1 MQKKRNAWGNLY
13 HRFFCF
19 VCSFSVLSEMIWLMY
34 KSISKCTQCILL
46 WLELH
51 YTIIIDYFFNFH
63 KVFSVSLVYLFENT
77 FPWILK
83 YSNCFASKQKWNWW
97 PFSCCVCLWIS
108 KYILTSRKELKY
120 IDDSLCGLQK
130 CKHKTWG
137 GSWKNSTLAPI
148 GSSTLCIGTYVPGI

>member
-1 MQKKRNAWGNLY
+1 MHTINQCMYFIVIGVTLY
-13 HRFFCF
+13 NHY
-19 VCSFSVLSEMIWLMY
+19 WL
-34 KSISKCTQCILL
+34 
-46 WLELH
+46 
-51 YTIIIDYFFNFH
+51 FFNFH
-63 KVFSVSLVYLFENT
+63 KVFSVNLVYLFENT

-148 GSSTLCIGTYVPGI
+148 GSSTLCIGTWDLKNNKRSYLAPIQCALDR

>member
-1 MQKKRNAWGNLY
+1 MHTINQCMYFIVIGVTLY
-13 HRFFCF
+13 YHY
-19 VCSFSVLSEMIWLMY
+19 WL
-34 KSISKCTQCILL
+34 
-46 WLELH
+46 
-51 YTIIIDYFFNFH
+51 FFNFH
-63 KVFSVSLVYLFENT
+63 KVFSVNLVYLFENT

-130 CKHKTWG
+130 CKHNLR
-137 GSWKNSTLAPI
+137 WKLEKQHTCTYRYLFRV
-148 GSSTLCIGTYVPGI
+148 LLGTYVPGI